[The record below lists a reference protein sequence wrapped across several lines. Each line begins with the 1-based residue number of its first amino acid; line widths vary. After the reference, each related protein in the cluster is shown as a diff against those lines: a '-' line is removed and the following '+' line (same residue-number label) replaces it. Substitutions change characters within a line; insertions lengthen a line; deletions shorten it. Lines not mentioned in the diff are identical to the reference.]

1 MRKVT
6 THQAKTQLSKLL
18 GSVERGESIL
28 ILRRD
33 KVVAKLVS
41 AMDEVVDRARPKAG
55 KHTSAPVLASEDA
68 FSPTQADELDV
79 WGLG

>member
-18 GSVERGESIL
+18 GSVERGESVL

-33 KVVAKLVS
+33 KVVAKLV
-41 AMDEVVDRARPKAG
+41 RATEPAAARRPKAG
-55 KHTSAPVLASEDA
+55 TMTSDLVIISEDA
-68 FSPTQADELDV
+68 FLPVSGKDLAAWEL
-79 WGLG
+79 G

>member
-6 THQAKTQLSKLL
+6 THQAKTQLSQLL

-33 KVVAKLVS
+33 KVVAKLVR
-41 AMDEVVDRARPKAG
+41 ANGHTAEKARPKVG
-55 KHTSAPVLASEDA
+55 KHTSALVTASDDA
-68 FSPTQADELDV
+68 FAPLEGQELDV